1 MNYDSERNQEQSAS
15 LNELQEKVNQ
25 KPKRRPRP
33 VNKSSDD
40 ALKVEGAHAKSPR
53 KLTPLVQSGALL
65 KLEQADL
72 DEADKLKE
80 IMKNGR

>member
-1 MNYDSERNQEQSAS
+1 MNYDHEKNRERSES

-25 KPKRRPRP
+25 KHKRRRP

-40 ALKVEGAHAKSPR
+40 ALKVEGTPAAQR

-65 KLEQADL
+65 NLEQA
-72 DEADKLKE
+72 
-80 IMKNGR
+80 

>member
-1 MNYDSERNQEQSAS
+1 VVEFKMNYDIEQNHEQSES

-25 KPKRRPRP
+25 KHKRRPRP

-40 ALKVEGAHAKSPR
+40 ALKVEGTRSKSPR

-65 KLEQADL
+65 NLEPQDSQY
-72 DEADKLKE
+72 
-80 IMKNGR
+80 